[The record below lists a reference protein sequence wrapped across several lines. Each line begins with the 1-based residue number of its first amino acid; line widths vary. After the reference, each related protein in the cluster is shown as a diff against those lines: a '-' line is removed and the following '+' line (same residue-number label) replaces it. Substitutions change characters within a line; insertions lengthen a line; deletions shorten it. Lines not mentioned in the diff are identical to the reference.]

1 MKKTIY
7 KLFLFL
13 SGLVLLGSMAQAEP
27 VQPET
32 RYVTDVV
39 YVPLRTGPGNQY
51 RILHRGLK
59 TGLSMKVL
67 EADAG
72 EGFSKV
78 KTADGLEGYIPS
90 QYLVAEQPARERLPK
105 VLGEVSQLTKENTA
119 LKSELSAA
127 ENELSGVQTSLKETT
142 GLLDDKTSEFIALR
156 EATAEPLALDRRNK
170 QLMEENLQLKNR
182 IEVVEAENNQLARS
196 TSMRWY
202 LYGGGTIMIGIL
214 LGLFLPMI
222 RFRRKPSSDWI

>member
-1 MKKTIY
+1 MKRTLP
-7 KLFLFL
+7 KLFLSL
-13 SGLVLLGSMAQAEP
+13 SGLVLLGSMVQAEP
-27 VQPET
+27 VQAET

-39 YVPLRTGPGNQY
+39 YVPMRSGPGNQY

-59 TGLSMKVL
+59 TGLKMTVL

-78 KTADGLEGYIPS
+78 RMADGSEGYIPR

-105 VLGEVSQLTKENTA
+105 VLANVSRLSKENTA
-119 LKSELSAA
+119 LKSELSAT
-127 ENELSGVQTSLKETT
+127 ENELNNVKGSLQETT
-142 GLLDDKTSEFIALR
+142 GLLDDKTSQFIALR
-156 EATAEPLALDRRNK
+156 EATADPQALDRRNK

-182 IEVVEAENNQLARS
+182 IEVVEAENNQLIRS
-196 TSMRWY
+196 SSMRWY
-202 LYGGGTIMIGIL
+202 LYGGGTIIIGVL

-222 RFRRKPSSDWI
+222 RFRKKPASDWV